1 MGICGNTLEKSR
13 NKNQIISEQLIDNFI
28 IAEIY
33 IKEDEINKDIRIIN
47 SYEEHLREQLNKEEL
62 ITEKMN
68 EKEITECEIIIN
80 GESIPFSYFHKFK
93 NKGYFTIKYLFN
105 TNLTKTN
112 HMFFNCHS
120 LVNIYQSNFNTEY
133 VTNMEYM
140 FYGCSSVRSIH
151 IANYKTGNVKN
162 MSHMF
167 CGCSSLKGLDL
178 SNFDT
183 KNVTT
188 MTSMFEDCTSLV
200 CLDLRNFNT
209 EKVFDMVWMFHNCS
223 SLEFLNIYNFNIQNV
238 IDLSDIFQ
246 GCVSLKNKKNIIAK
260 DRKRIFLQLLYF

>member
-1 MGICGNTLEKSR
+1 MGICGNNLEKIR
-13 NKNQIISEQLIDNFI
+13 NKKQIIKEQFIDNFI
-28 IAEIY
+28 IAEIF
-33 IKEDEINKDIRIIN
+33 IKEDEVNKDIRIIN

-68 EKEITECEIIIN
+68 EKEITECEIKIN
-80 GESIPFSYFHKFK
+80 GEPIPFSYFHKFK

-105 TNLTKTN
+105 INLTKTN
-112 HMFFNCHS
+112 HMFFNCRS
-120 LVNIYQSNFNTEY
+120 LVNIYPSNFNTQY

-140 FYGCSSVRSIH
+140 FYGCSSIISIY
-151 IANYKTGNVKN
+151 IDNYKTGNVKN

-178 SNFDT
+178 SKFDT

-188 MTSMFEDCTSLV
+188 MTSMFEDCTSLIY
-200 CLDLRNFNT
+200 LNLHNFNT
-209 EKVFDMVWMFHNCS
+209 EKVIDMVWMFHNCS

-246 GCVSLKNKKNIIAK
+246 GCVSLKKKDNKLIAK
-260 DRKRIFLQLLYF
+260 DKKIFLQLKYF